1 VKSRGLAV
9 QRAAAH
15 CLNATI
21 ALHQDLAKFITATL
35 PQVLKALCLVVACLA
50 AVVLIEWW

>member
-1 VKSRGLAV
+1 MKSRGLAV